1 MLLIIR
7 NAGCYAKRTTRWND
21 KRNGGNVPSHK
32 TKGADIHAQM
42 LACYYI
48 RYDRQ

>member
-1 MLLIIR
+1 MSLIIR
-7 NAGCYAKRTTRWND
+7 NAGCYANEQPDELKT
-21 KRNGGNVPSHK
+21 NGGNVPSHK
-32 TKGADIHAQM
+32 TEGADIQAQM